1 MSPLQAPTDV
11 FTVRETDLLSR
22 PPALTSG
29 LFGGVKGALRIP
41 SLSFQYPRRPGCTAK
56 LLCFLTR
63 GGFESHLV
71 HQIPNDLT
79 LFHRLKS
86 KDYGLSCQTTTQLLR
101 LSGWFA
107 SRSEEHTSE
116 LQSPCNIVCR

>member
-11 FTVRETDLLSR
+11 FTVRETDLLAR

-56 LLCFLTR
+56 LLCFPTR
-63 GGFESHLV
+63 GGFESHRL
-71 HQIPNDLT
+71 HQPCVFSFQLITTNL
-79 LFHRLKS
+79 R
-86 KDYGLSCQTTTQLLR
+86 GALSHFRANSMRTSFSC
-101 LSGWFA
+101 A
-107 SRSEEHTSE
+107 SRLLASMA
-116 LQSPCNIVCR
+116 LP